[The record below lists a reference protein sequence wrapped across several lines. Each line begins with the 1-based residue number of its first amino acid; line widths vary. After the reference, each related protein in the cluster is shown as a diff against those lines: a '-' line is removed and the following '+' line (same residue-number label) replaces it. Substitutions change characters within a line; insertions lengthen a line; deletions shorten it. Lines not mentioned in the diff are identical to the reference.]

1 MLLLPALLAAFRRGF
16 RRGALFRLSVSF
28 KPLWCSA
35 SVVAH
40 SAGLPPAVGPEV
52 PSGSPPDSGEE
63 LLQTFHTL
71 PFSRP
76 PSPDHSFQGLVSG
89 ALSVSVLPALGS
101 RRGPSRRAREK
112 LLVSPCPLYLL
123 KSCPPPGPAAPLPS
137 TLASGALSHKVC

>member
-52 PSGSPPDSGEE
+52 PSGSPPDSEVKS
-63 LLQTFHTL
+63 FSK
-71 PFSRP
+71 PFT
-76 PSPDHSFQGLVSG
+76 PSPFLLPQTILSRAWFQGPSACLYSLPWVLAEGHPAEQERNRWSPLV
-89 ALSVSVLPALGS
+89 
-101 RRGPSRRAREK
+101 
-112 LLVSPCPLYLL
+112 PCIY
-123 KSCPPPGPAAPLPS
+123 
-137 TLASGALSHKVC
+137 